1 MQASTHDIKMLDR
14 LKKRSDF
21 LRVNAAGT
29 KWVSKGVI
37 IQIAKNEDGGRRYGL
52 TVTKRTA
59 KEAVIRNRIKRRLRA
74 AVADV
79 LPTTLKEGY
88 DIVLIGRAETARRD
102 YEDLK
107 QDIRWCLGK
116 MGVAKP

>member
-1 MQASTHDIKMLDR
+1 MHASKTETKKIDR

-21 LRVNAAGT
+21 LRVQAAGQ

-59 KEAVIRNRIKRRLRA
+59 KEAVVRNRIKRRLRA
-74 AVADV
+74 ACAEV
-79 LPTTLKEGY
+79 LPSVLKPGH

-102 YEDLK
+102 YAELR
-107 QDIRWCLGK
+107 QDIAWCLGK
-116 MGVAKP
+116 LGAAQ

>member
-1 MQASTHDIKMLDR
+1 MLDR

-21 LRVNAAGT
+21 LRVHAAGQ

-37 IQIAKNEDGGRRYGL
+37 IQIAPNEDGGRRYGL

-74 AVADV
+74 ACADV
-79 LPTTLKEGY
+79 LATTLKDGH

-102 YEDLK
+102 YADLK
-107 QDIRWCLGK
+107 QDIVWCLTKLG
-116 MGVAKP
+116 AAQS

>member
-1 MQASTHDIKMLDR
+1 MQARTEDTKTLDR

-21 LRVNAAGT
+21 LRVQAAGQ

-37 IQIAKNEDGGRRYGL
+37 IQIATNESGGRAYGL

-59 KEAVIRNRIKRRLRA
+59 KEAVVRNRIKRRLRA
-74 AVADV
+74 ACADV
-79 LPTTLKEGY
+79 LPATLKPGH

-102 YEDLK
+102 YADLK
-107 QDIRWCLGK
+107 QDIAWCL
-116 MGVAKP
+116 AKLGAAQ